1 MAFIE
6 RNTVVYFDSFGIE
19 YIPQEVLNKIRDKPI
34 PHNIFR
40 IEDNESNNESNNN
53 ESVWILLY
61 CFHRIYAC
69 RKKFIRLYLFI
80 LSEWL

>member
-19 YIPQEVLNKIRDKPI
+19 YIPQEVLNKIRDKSI

-40 IEDNESNNESNNN
+40 IEDNESTM
-53 ESVWILLY
+53 W
-61 CFHRIYAC
+61 R
-69 RKKFIRLYLFI
+69 
-80 LSEWL
+80 